1 MKRIQKK
8 LISTILSLVVCI
20 SLVGCSFGF
29 DASAYVK
36 SYLDAQTKGDV
47 SEYAKITRT
56 SEEDIINAYNE
67 GIETELSAF
76 DSFNLSET
84 QKDNFRTL
92 FKDIY
97 SKFQYEVGEATKN
110 SDGSYTVPVTTKK
123 LIIFD
128 TIIEDSQNYIMDY
141 AKSNPSASQTDLYGA
156 ICDFMYTELSENIEN
171 PQYGEEQVINVQV
184 TKTDDNKYI
193 LSDQEIQKLIYAMM
207 DTENM
212 Q

>member
-29 DASAYVK
+29 DASAYVN
-36 SYLDAQTKGDV
+36 SYLDALTKGDV
-47 SEYAKITRT
+47 SEYAKITQT

-67 GIETELSAF
+67 GIETELSAL
-76 DSFNLSET
+76 DAFNLSET

-123 LIIFD
+123 LIVFD

-184 TKTDDNKYI
+184 TKTEDNKYT
-193 LSDQEIQKLIYAMM
+193 LSDKEIQNLIYSLM